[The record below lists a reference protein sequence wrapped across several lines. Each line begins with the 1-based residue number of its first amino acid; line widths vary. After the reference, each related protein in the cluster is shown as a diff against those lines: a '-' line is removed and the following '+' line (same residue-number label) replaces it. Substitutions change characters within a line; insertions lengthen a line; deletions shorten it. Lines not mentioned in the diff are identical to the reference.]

1 MTNRAVI
8 AGIGHTA
15 FGALPNRSV
24 TSLTLEAVR
33 HALDDSGLPKDRVD
47 GLFVKYPT
55 SRFEMFHAAK
65 LADAMG
71 LGTVRVCGGWDQG
84 GAANISLIS
93 FAALS
98 VQAGQCEIA
107 VICFADNPRSGSRAA
122 YARAR
127 NDDDAR
133 FGWFG
138 TAAHYAM
145 FARRHMELHGT
156 TEVQFGAVAVQIR
169 EHGADNP
176 RAQLRRRLTLD
187 DYLAAAPV
195 VEPLRRD
202 DMALISDGGAAV
214 VVCTERLAREM
225 GVAKPVPILGFGQ
238 GLTTAAR
245 ADLTETGA
253 RVAGETAFRMAG
265 LSPSDIDVAQLY
277 DCFTPTVVAAL
288 EDYGFCR
295 KGEGGRFAEAEGLG
309 LDGRLPLNTS
319 GGLLSETG
327 MPGMQLVIEG
337 VRQMRGEARLQV
349 PAAAKVLVS
358 GQGGAMQTQ
367 SALILGN

>member
-1 MTNRAVI
+1 MHSVI
-8 AGIGHTA
+8 AGIGHTR
-15 FGALPNRSV
+15 FGAHPGRSV
-24 TSLTLEAVR
+24 TSLTIEAVSA
-33 HALDDSGLPKDRVD
+33 ALADCGVEKDRVD

-55 SRFEMFHAAK
+55 SAFEMFHAAK

-71 LGTVRVCGGWDQG
+71 LRDVRVCGGWDQG

-93 FAALS
+93 FAAMAIA
-98 VQAGQCEIA
+98 AGQCEVA
-107 VICFADNPRSGSRAA
+107 VVCFADNPKSGSRWA

-127 NDDDAR
+127 NASDEKY
-133 FGWFG
+133 GWFG

-145 FARRHMELHGT
+145 FARRHMELYGT
-156 TEVQFGAVAVQIR
+156 TFEQLGTVAVEIR
-169 EHGADNP
+169 KYGARNP
-176 RAQLRRRLTLD
+176 NAQLRKPITLD
-187 DYLAAAPV
+187 DYMDTPLIV
-195 VEPLRRD
+195 DPLRRD

-214 VVCTERLAREM
+214 VVCSEAKAREL

-238 GLTTAAR
+238 GLTLSAR
-245 ADLTETGA
+245 DDLTTTGA
-253 RVAGETAFRMAG
+253 RIASETAYRMAG
-265 LSPSDIDVAQLY
+265 LGPADIHLAQIY
-277 DCFTPTVVAAL
+277 DCFTPTVIATL

-295 KGEGGRFAEAEGLG
+295 KGEGGRFVEQEGIG

-337 VRQMRGEARLQV
+337 VRQMRGEANLQV
-349 PAAAKVLVS
+349 KGADKVIVS

-367 SALILGN
+367 STLILGR